1 MSAKRYLNRV
11 MNLEQYIRAQ
21 EEDKQKA
28 LAEATNIT
36 QKLSQ
41 DVVQTSGRNSQ
52 EERVARYVQISMDI
66 DDRKNELLYLQ
77 DEVRT
82 IINSLEDNR
91 YKAVLTLRYIVGRSW
106 GYICETLSYS
116 RSHVNLLHG
125 EALKEFERSE
135 IYETLKHRTL

>member
-135 IYETLKHRTL
+135 IYETLKHRT